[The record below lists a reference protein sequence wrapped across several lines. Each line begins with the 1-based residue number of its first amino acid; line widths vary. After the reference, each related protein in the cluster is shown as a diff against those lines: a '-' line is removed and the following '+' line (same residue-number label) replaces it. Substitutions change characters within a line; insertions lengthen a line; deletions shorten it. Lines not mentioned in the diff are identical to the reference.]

1 MAVPEGAPVV
11 LALEGLTK
19 RFGALLANDGI
30 DLVLRRGE
38 VLALVGENGAGKT
51 TLTSILFGHYRADA
65 GRVRVAGRDGAL
77 ADLAP
82 GSPRAALEAGIG
94 MVHQHFALA
103 ESLTVIEN
111 VVLGTR
117 PLASPRLRIG
127 EARRRLA
134 DLMRESGLAVDPN
147 RRVASLSVGEKQR
160 VEILKVLYRGVRVL
174 VLDEPTAVLTPQQA
188 DGLFRTL
195 RRLADRQ
202 DHGIGGLSIILISHK
217 LDEVLRVADR
227 VAVLRGGR
235 KVADRPATGADRATL
250 AALMVGRELKPPSR
264 REAPRAGDP
273 VLVLDRVTVPGG
285 DATRVGLTD
294 VSLSLRAGEVLG
306 VAGVSGNGQA
316 ALAGLVAGTV
326 RSTSGRVSIGGRPL
340 RPTPRSAIR
349 AGIARLPEDRQ
360 HEGVAGPLTIA
371 ETLALESLSAPS
383 VQRLGFLRTAE
394 MRARA
399 RAAIAA
405 YDVRCPGPDAPLRQ
419 LSGGNIQ
426 KVLLARVLGAEPPP
440 RVVLVNQPTRGL
452 DVGAAADIH
461 RRLLEACGRG
471 AAVLLITEDLEELFA
486 LCDRVAVLAGGRLSE
501 PAATDTLS
509 VSRLGLLMA
518 GEAPV
523 GGVRAG

>member
-1 MAVPEGAPVV
+1 MAVAPPV
-11 LALEGLTK
+11 LSLEGVTK

-30 DLVLRRGE
+30 DLALRRGE
-38 VLALVGENGAGKT
+38 VLALLGENGAGKT

-65 GRVRVAGRDGAL
+65 GRVRVAGPDGVL
-77 ADLAP
+77 ADLPP

-103 ESLTVIEN
+103 ESLTVLEN

-117 PLASPRLRIG
+117 PLASPRLRLG

-134 DLMRESGLAVDPN
+134 ALMQESGLAVDPGA
-147 RRVASLSVGEKQR
+147 RVAGLSVGEKQR
-160 VEILKVLYRGVRVL
+160 VEILKVLYRGARVL

-195 RRLADRQ
+195 RRLADKP
-202 DHGIGGLSIILISHK
+202 GGLSVILISHK

-235 KVADRPATGADRATL
+235 KVADRPAAGADRATL
-250 AALMVGRELKPPSR
+250 AALMVGRDLKPPPP
-264 REAPRAGDP
+264 REAARAGEP

-285 DATRVGLTD
+285 ETGRVGLAE
-294 VSLSLRAGEVLG
+294 VSLALRAGEVLG

-326 RSTSGRVSIGGRPL
+326 RAASGGVAVAGRPL
-340 RPTPRSAIR
+340 RATPRAAIR
-349 AGIARLPEDRQ
+349 AGVARLPEDRQ

-371 ETLALESLSAPS
+371 ETLALEALSSPS
-383 VQRLGFLRTAE
+383 VQRLGILRA
-394 MRARA
+394 RALRERA

-419 LSGGNIQ
+419 LSGGNVQ
-426 KVLLARVLGAEPPP
+426 KVLLARVLEAEPAP
-440 RVVLVNQPTRGL
+440 RVVLANQPTRGL

-461 RRLLEACGRG
+461 RRLLEARGRG
-471 AAVLLITEDLEELFA
+471 AGVLLITEDLDELFA
-486 LCDRVAVLAGGRLSE
+486 LSDRIAVLAGGRLSA
-501 PAATDTLS
+501 PVAAESLG
-509 VSRLGLLMA
+509 VAQLGLLMA
-518 GEAPV
+518 GEATPDA
-523 GGVRAG
+523 RAA